1 MYYIQYI
8 KYIKKWVEYI
18 KLSLLTH
25 ILCGEYYGLAKYFTS
40 VQYLRREHIRV
51 EFLPSWSSCLS
62 ACYKKSRAVATCVR
76 RRRSARVGR
85 GTARRGGGGAT
96 RRAFTRGPTRRSAT
110 GASVAVAATSSMPMW
125 ETRGKA
131 EMLSQS
137 YCKSPPT
144 SPPCPGQRERV
155 PPKGRCAAA
164 RPPIRGSSS
173 HHTFSNSRNCI
184 RFIWNGV
191 GNFLR
196 SVRGI
201 IHFLSNST
209 QTVLIFLLRLFG
221 EKGFDWC

>member
-85 GTARRGGGGAT
+85 GTARR
-96 RRAFTRGPTRRSAT
+96 RRRNAARIHQGTDAAQRDGRVRRSRSYFLDANVRNT
-110 GASVAVAATSSMPMW
+110 WQSGNALSVVLQVAPDFAPLP
-125 ETRGKA
+125 RPAG
-131 EMLSQS
+131 
-137 YCKSPPT
+137 T
-144 SPPCPGQRERV
+144 SP
-155 PPKGRCAAA
+155 
-164 RPPIRGSSS
+164 
-173 HHTFSNSRNCI
+173 T
-184 RFIWNGV
+184 
-191 GNFLR
+191 
-196 SVRGI
+196 
-201 IHFLSNST
+201 
-209 QTVLIFLLRLFG
+209 
-221 EKGFDWC
+221 